1 MYVQSIAIITAVL
14 AAALLGI
21 LIARLRAVDKHLR
34 LGKYRSRDA
43 GLADL
48 LNASAVVADGIIV
61 GKNGSLSAA
70 WMYEGEDNASSTNEQ
85 REALSARIN
94 QALARL
100 GSGWM
105 IHIDAIRRSAPN
117 YIERGMSHFPDP
129 VTAAIDE
136 ERRRTFESAGEMFE
150 SSFVLTLTWLPPIQA
165 EKKFIELLF
174 DDDSEPP
181 NEKQQTRN
189 LITQFE
195 RECTNLEDRLS
206 IALKLHRLKSRKI
219 EEEDGRR
226 ITYDDFLS
234 HLQNCITGVN
244 HPVVLPSH
252 PLYLDAVIGGQELWG
267 GVVPKIGRKYIQ
279 CVAIDGFPLESYPGI
294 LTALAELPAQY
305 RWSNRFIFL
314 NTHEAVSHLNKF
326 RRKWN
331 QKVRGFFD
339 QVFNTGSGQIDQDAF
354 SMVQDADA
362 ALGEINSGLVGTG
375 YYTSVVVL
383 LDADRAAVE
392 ASARQIAKVIEG
404 LGFVSRIET
413 INTLEAYLG
422 SIPGHGYENI
432 RRPHINTMNLAD
444 LIPTSTIWTGENA
457 APCPFY
463 PPLSSALMH
472 CRTTG
477 NAPFRLNF
485 HVRDVGHGIVFGP
498 TGAGKST
505 FLGLT
510 VASFLRYRDMS
521 VFAFDKGMSMYAF
534 CKAAGGQHYEVAAD
548 DSKLA
553 FCPLQHLETA
563 GDRSWAMEWIDTILA
578 LNGLHTSPGQRN
590 EIGNAIMSMW
600 KNGDKTITD
609 FCTSIQDISIREAL
623 KQYTIEGSMGHLL
636 DADQDGLALSRFTT
650 FEIEE
655 LMGLGEKYGL
665 PVLLYLFRRIERAL
679 HGQPAVIILDEAWIM
694 LGNPVFREK
703 IREWLKVLRKANCA
717 VIMAT
722 QSLTDAAGSGILD
735 VILEATATKIFLPNI
750 YARDEDTA
758 ALYARMGLNRRQI
771 DIIAGAIPKR
781 HYYVVS
787 EKGRRLVELAL
798 GPLAL
803 SFVGV
808 SDKDAVAGIKELE
821 RRHGERWVKEWL
833 RNRNL
838 AIDDYIEHDY
848 MGEAA

>member
-14 AAALLGI
+14 SATLLGI

-34 LGKYRSRDA
+34 LGKYRLRDA

-70 WMYEGEDNASSTNEQ
+70 WMYEGEDNASSTDEQ

-105 IHIDAIRRSAPN
+105 IHIDAIRRAAPN
-117 YIERGMSHFPDP
+117 YIERGMSHFSDP

-354 SMVQDADA
+354 NMVQDADA

-422 SIPGHGYENI
+422 SIPGHGYENV

-463 PPLSSALMH
+463 PPLSPALMH

-521 VFAFDKGMSMYAF
+521 VFAFDKGMSMYAL
-534 CKAAGGQHYEVAAD
+534 CKAAGGQHYEVGAD

-838 AIDDYIEHDY
+838 PIDDYIEHDY

>member
-34 LGKYRSRDA
+34 LGKYRSHDA

-105 IHIDAIRRSAPN
+105 IHIDAIRRAAPN

-354 SMVQDADA
+354 NMVQDADA

-404 LGFVSRIET
+404 FGFVSRIET

-422 SIPGHGYENI
+422 SIPGHGYENV

-463 PPLSSALMH
+463 PPLSPALMH

-521 VFAFDKGMSMYAF
+521 VFAFDKGMSMYAL

>member
-105 IHIDAIRRSAPN
+105 IHIDAIRRAAPN

-165 EKKFIELLF
+165 EIKFIELLF

-354 SMVQDADA
+354 NMVQDADA

-422 SIPGHGYENI
+422 SIPGHGYENV

-463 PPLSSALMH
+463 PPLSPALMH

-521 VFAFDKGMSMYAF
+521 VFAFDKGMSMYAL

-750 YARDEDTA
+750 YAKDEDTA

>member
-105 IHIDAIRRSAPN
+105 IHIDAIRRAAPN

-136 ERRRTFESAGEMFE
+136 ERRRTFESASEMFE

-354 SMVQDADA
+354 NMVQDADA

-422 SIPGHGYENI
+422 SIPGHGYENV

-463 PPLSSALMH
+463 PPLSPALMH

-521 VFAFDKGMSMYAF
+521 VFAFDKGMSMYAL

-563 GDRSWAMEWIDTILA
+563 GDRSWAMEWIDTILV

>member
-105 IHIDAIRRSAPN
+105 IHIDAIRRAAPN

-354 SMVQDADA
+354 NMVQDADA

-422 SIPGHGYENI
+422 SIPGHGYENV

-463 PPLSSALMH
+463 PPLSPALMH

-521 VFAFDKGMSMYAF
+521 VFAFDKGMSMYAL

-636 DADQDGLALSRFTT
+636 DADQDGLALSQFTT

>member
-1 MYVQSIAIITAVL
+1 MYTQSIAVLTAVL
-14 AAALLGI
+14 AATLLGI
-21 LIARLRAVDKHLR
+21 LIARLREVDQHLR
-34 LGKYRSRDA
+34 LGKHRSRDA

-48 LNASAVVADGIIV
+48 LNAAAVVADGVIV

-70 WMYEGEDNASSTNEQ
+70 WVYEGEDNASSTDEQ

-100 GSGWM
+100 GGGWM
-105 IHIDAIRRSAPN
+105 IHIDAIRRAAPN
-117 YIERGMSHFPDP
+117 YTERGLSHFPDSI
-129 VTAAIDE
+129 TAAIDE
-136 ERRRTFESAGEMFE
+136 ERRRTFEAAGEMFE
-150 SSFVLTLTWLPPIQA
+150 SSFVLTLTWLPPVLA
-165 EKKFIELLF
+165 EKRFIELMF
-174 DDDSEPP
+174 TDDSEPP
-181 NEKQQTRN
+181 NQKQQTYN
-189 LITQFE
+189 LIAQFE

-206 IALKLHRLKSRKI
+206 SSLKLYRLKARRT
-219 EEEDGRR
+219 EEEDGRT
-226 ITYDDFLS
+226 ITHDEFLS
-234 HLQNCITGVN
+234 YLQCCITGIN
-244 HPVVLPSH
+244 HPVVLPSN
-252 PLYLDAVIGGQELWG
+252 PIYLDAIIGGQELWG
-267 GVVPKIGRKYIQ
+267 GVVPKIGRQFVQ
-279 CVAIDGFPLESYPGI
+279 CVAIDGFPLESHPGI
-294 LTALAELPAQY
+294 LTALAELPTQY

-314 NTHEAVSHLNKF
+314 DGHEAVRHLDKF
-326 RRKWN
+326 RRKWK
-331 QKVRGFFD
+331 QKIRGFFD
-339 QVFNTGSGQIDQDAF
+339 QVFNTGSGQIDQDALA
-354 SMVQDADA
+354 MVQDADA
-362 ALGEINSGLVGTG
+362 ALGEVNSGMVGMG

-383 LDADRAAVE
+383 MDPDRATVE
-392 ASARQIAKVIEG
+392 ASARQIAKAIEG
-404 LGFVSRIET
+404 LGFIARIET
-413 INTLEAYLG
+413 INTMEAYLG
-422 SIPGHGYENI
+422 SIPGHGYENV
-432 RRPHINTMNLAD
+432 RRPLINTMNLAD

-463 PPLSSALMH
+463 PPLSPALMH

-510 VASFLRYRDMS
+510 VASFLRYRGMN
-521 VFAFDKGMSMYAF
+521 VFAFDKGMSMYAL
-534 CKAAGGQHYEVAAD
+534 CKASGGQHYEVAAD
-548 DSKLA
+548 DSTLA

-563 GDRSWAMEWIDTILA
+563 SDRAWAMEWIDTILA
-578 LNGLHTSPGQRN
+578 LNGLHTTPGQRN
-590 EIGNAIMSMW
+590 EIGTAIVSMW
-600 KNGDKTITD
+600 KNGDKTLTD
-609 FCTSIQDISIREAL
+609 FCTSIQDVAIREAL

-636 DADQDGLALSRFTT
+636 DADHDSLALSRFTV

-679 HGQPAVIILDEAWIM
+679 HGQPAVIVLDEAWIM
-694 LGNPVFREK
+694 LGHPVFREK
-703 IREWLKVLRKANCA
+703 IREWMKVLRKANCT

-722 QSLTDAAGSGILD
+722 QSLTDAANSGILD
-735 VILEATATKIFLPNI
+735 VILEATATKVFLPNI

-803 SFVGV
+803 AFVGV
-808 SDKDAVAGIKELE
+808 SDKDAVASIKELE
-821 RRHGERWVKEWL
+821 RRHGNGWVQEWL

-838 AIDDYIEHDY
+838 FLDDYIEPDY
-848 MGEAA
+848 IGEAA

>member
-105 IHIDAIRRSAPN
+105 IHIDAIRRAAPN

-226 ITYDDFLS
+226 IIYDDFLS

-354 SMVQDADA
+354 NMVQDADA

-422 SIPGHGYENI
+422 SIPGHGYENV

-463 PPLSSALMH
+463 PPLSPALMH

-521 VFAFDKGMSMYAF
+521 VFAFDKGMSMYAL

-636 DADQDGLALSRFTT
+636 DADQDGLALSQFTT

>member
-1 MYVQSIAIITAVL
+1 MFTQSIAVLTAVL
-14 AAALLGI
+14 AVTLLGI
-21 LIARLRAVDKHLR
+21 LIARLREVDKHLR
-34 LGKYRSRDA
+34 LGKHRSRDA

-48 LNASAVVADGIIV
+48 LNAAAVVADGVVV

-70 WMYEGEDNASSTNEQ
+70 WVYEGEDNASSTDEQ

-100 GSGWM
+100 GGGWM
-105 IHIDAIRRSAPN
+105 IHIDAIRREAPN
-117 YIERGMSHFPDP
+117 YTERGLSHFPDP

-136 ERRRTFESAGEMFE
+136 ERRRTFEGVGAMFE
-150 SSFVLTLTWLPPIQA
+150 SSFVLTLTWLPPVLA
-165 EKKFIELLF
+165 EKRFIELLF

-181 NEKQQTRN
+181 NQKQQTHN
-189 LITQFE
+189 LIDQFE
-195 RECTNLEDRLS
+195 RECGNLEDRLS
-206 IALKLHRLKSRKI
+206 SALKLHRLKST
-219 EEEDGRR
+219 EAVQEDGST
-226 ITYDDFLS
+226 ITYDEFLS
-234 HLQNCITGVN
+234 YLQCCVTGIN
-244 HPVVLPSH
+244 QPVVLPSH
-252 PLYLDAVIGGQELWG
+252 PIYLDAIIGGQELWG
-267 GVVPKIGRKYIQ
+267 GVVPKIGRQFIQ
-279 CVAIDGFPLESYPGI
+279 CVAIDGFPLESHPGI
-294 LTALAELPAQY
+294 LTALAELPTQY

-314 NTHEAVSHLNKF
+314 DGHEAVGHLDKF

-339 QVFNTGSGQIDQDAF
+339 QVFNTGSGQIDQDALA
-354 SMVQDADA
+354 MVQDADA
-362 ALGEINSGLVGTG
+362 ALGEVNSGMVGMG

-383 LDADRAAVE
+383 MDTDRATVE
-392 ASARQIAKVIEG
+392 AAARNIAKAIEG
-404 LGFVSRIET
+404 LGFIARIES
-413 INTLEAYLG
+413 INTMDAYLG
-422 SIPGHGYENI
+422 SIPSHGYENV
-432 RRPHINTMNLAD
+432 RRPLINTMNLAD

-463 PPLSSALMH
+463 PPLSPPLMH

-505 FLGLT
+505 FLGLI
-510 VASFLRYRDMS
+510 VASFLRYRGMN
-521 VFAFDKGMSMYAF
+521 VFAFDKGMSMYAL
-534 CKAAGGQHYEVAAD
+534 CHASGGQHYEVAAD

-563 GDRSWAMEWIDTILA
+563 GDRSWAMEWIDTVLA
-578 LNGLHTSPGQRN
+578 LNGLHTTPGQRN
-590 EIGNAIMSMW
+590 EIGNAIVSMW
-600 KNGDKTITD
+600 RNGDKTLTD
-609 FCTSIQDISIREAL
+609 FCSSIQDIAIREAL
-623 KQYTIEGSMGHLL
+623 KQYTIDGSMGHLL
-636 DADQDGLALSRFTT
+636 DADHDGLALNRFTV

-655 LMGLGEKYGL
+655 LMSMGEKYGL

-679 HGQPAVIILDEAWIM
+679 HGQPALIVLDEAWIM
-694 LGNPVFREK
+694 LGHPVFREK
-703 IREWLKVLRKANCA
+703 IREWMKVLRKANCT

-722 QSLTDAAGSGILD
+722 QSLTDAANSGILD
-735 VILEATATKIFLPNI
+735 VILEATATKVFLPNV

-781 HYYVVS
+781 QYYCVS

-803 SFVGV
+803 AFVGV
-808 SDKDAVAGIKELE
+808 SDKDAVLAIKELE
-821 RRHGERWVKEWL
+821 RRHGSGWVQEWL

-838 AIDDYIEHDY
+838 SLDDYIEPDY

>member
-105 IHIDAIRRSAPN
+105 IHIDAIRRAAPN

-354 SMVQDADA
+354 NMVQDADA

-422 SIPGHGYENI
+422 SIPGHGYENV

-463 PPLSSALMH
+463 PPLSPALMH

-521 VFAFDKGMSMYAF
+521 VFAFDKGMSMYAL